1 MEARE
6 SFRSGKVKNGGDE
19 SMDARKLLQAKA
31 ALDQVNRNHP
41 KLLPFLKAVE
51 ADGLTVGSI
60 IEITVTSPE
69 GKARTANI
77 KLQQSD
83 LDLIKVIRNMQ
94 G

>member
-19 SMDARKLLQAKA
+19 SMDARKP

-83 LDLIKVIRNMQ
+83 LDLIKVMRNMQ